1 MRYLLRNTV
10 IYSLTLFLL
19 PEAFSGLRIA
29 GGLPV
34 LILAGFVL
42 TILYL
47 IVKPILNIIS
57 FPINI
62 ITLGL
67 FSFFTNVIILYLL
80 TVFVPNVIVSEF
92 TFNGFSLAGFSIPK
106 SHLGIFEAYVVIG
119 LSLAVFSD
127 VFRWM
132 IK

>member
-19 PEAFSGLRIA
+19 PQAFSGLKIE
-29 GGLPV
+29 GGFP
-34 LILAGFVL
+34 LIVFAGFVL
-42 TILYL
+42 TLLYL

-80 TVFVPNVIVSEF
+80 TVFVPNVIVSGF
-92 TFNGFSLAGFSIPK
+92 TFKGLSFVGFSIP
-106 SHLGIFEAYVVIG
+106 SINLGIFEAYVVIG
-119 LSLAVFSD
+119 LSMAVFSD
-127 VFRWM
+127 IFRWM
-132 IK
+132 VK

>member
-19 PEAFSGLRIA
+19 PEAFPGIKVE
-29 GGLPV
+29 GGFPLLV
-34 LILAGFVL
+34 LAGFVL

-57 FPINI
+57 FPINL

-80 TVFVPNVIVSEF
+80 TVFVPNVIVSGF
-92 TFNGFSLAGFSIPK
+92 TFSGWSFAGFSLPK
-106 SHLGIFEAYVVIG
+106 TNLGIFEAYVVIG
-119 LSLAVFSD
+119 LSLAFFSD
-127 VFRWM
+127 IFRWM
-132 IK
+132 VK